1 MLRKRRLPTI
11 GLAGA
16 LAIFAAAALR
26 SDQMPTGNAPSYV
39 AAGVVNA
46 ATQTDEALAPNT
58 IATIYGSN
66 LSWTTD
72 VLTASDVSG
81 GELPTEIDGV
91 SVIVNGIPC
100 NLFFVAP
107 GQINF
112 LIPYEITTS
121 TAVIEVVRQGA
132 AGPSVTIPMA
142 PTAPAF
148 FVWNGNLAVAEHT
161 DGTLISPQS
170 PAQSSE
176 IVVLY
181 AGGLGRTSPD
191 IESGEVATVAMS
203 ILYASQL
210 RILLNGSA
218 CPASSVLY
226 AGIAPDFV
234 GLYQINLQLPAN
246 LPPNPEIQIAIGTQ
260 LSPAGVQ
267 LSLQ

>member
-1 MLRKRRLPTI
+1 MYVAETAVAYDRFGGRARDLRGSGAAERSNADRERSVLRGRRRRKRRY
-11 GLAGA
+11 AD
-16 LAIFAAAALR
+16 R
-26 SDQMPTGNAPSYV
+26 R
-39 AAGVVNA
+39 
-46 ATQTDEALAPNT
+46 
-58 IATIYGSN
+58 SN

-260 LSPAGVQ
+260 LSPAGAQ